1 MLKGYGVS
9 PGIAIGKVVIKENFD
24 YEITDETVKN
34 VDAALEEFN
43 SAVLKTKENTKKL
56 YEKMVNKGSHSEAE
70 IFKAHFMILED
81 PEFIGSIKNEI
92 LKTKKN
98 PAFCI
103 NKVADHFIDMFQQMD
118 DEYLKER
125 ALDIRDIKDQLMKSI
140 FQYEEL
146 NVSNIKNQIII
157 AHELTPSDTGN
168 LDLDNVS
175 GFITETG
182 GQTSHTA
189 IMAKSLE
196 IPAIVGCKDVIS
208 QVDNNNQIIMDG
220 AEGRIIVNP
229 NKKTISDYKNKRNEN
244 TQFKKSLFELI
255 GKETVSR
262 DGKKVEIAANIGTEK
277 DLEGVLKYDAEGIG
291 LFRTEF
297 LYMNSDQ
304 FPTEA
309 EQFEIYK
316 NVAIKMKNKP
326 VIIRTLDIGGDK
338 ELSYYKFPNEMN
350 PFLGYRAI
358 RMCLKEQGIFKTQL
372 RAILRASNYGNLKI
386 MFPMISNL
394 TELKKAKEVLD
405 EVKSDLNKE
414 GISFDKGIEVGM
426 MIEVPSAALLTDIL
440 SKYVDFFSIG
450 TNDLIQYTVAVDRM
464 NENLEN
470 LYSPYNP
477 AVLRLINTVIKNAHN
492 NGIWVGMCGEVAGN
506 PKLIPILLGM
516 GLDEFSM
523 SSINILQS
531 RLMIN
536 NIEYSKAKAYVPK
549 ILKAETVSEVKSIL
563 NQIELDFNLEKY
575 YI

>member
-9 PGIAIGKVVIKENFD
+9 PGIAIGQVVIKENFN
-24 YEITDETVKN
+24 YEITDEIVEN
-34 VDAALEEFN
+34 VDLELKKFK
-43 SAVLKTKENTKKL
+43 ATVLKSKENTRKL
-56 YEKMVNKGSHSEAE
+56 YEKMKKEASASEAE
-70 IFKAHFMILED
+70 IFKAHLMILED
-81 PEFIGSIKNEI
+81 PEFIGSIENEI
-92 LKTKKN
+92 LTTKKN
-98 PAFCI
+98 TAYCI

-125 ALDIRDIKDQLMKSI
+125 ALDIRDIKEQLMKSI
-140 FQYEEL
+140 FNYEAIDT
-146 NVSNIKNQIII
+146 SDIDNQIII

-168 LDLDNVS
+168 LDLNKVS

-196 IPAIVGCKDVIS
+196 IPAVVGCKNIIS
-208 QVDNNNQIIMDG
+208 QVTNNDQIIMDG
-220 AEGRIIVNP
+220 AEGRVIVKPDN
-229 NKKTISDYKNKRNEN
+229 KTISEFESKRNKN
-244 TQFKKSLFELI
+244 TQFRKRLSELI
-255 GKETVSR
+255 GRETVSK
-262 DGKKVEIAANIGTEK
+262 DGKKVELAANIGTEK
-277 DLEGVLKYDAEGIG
+277 DLEGVIKYDAEGIG

-297 LYMNSDQ
+297 LYMDSDK

-309 EQFEIYK
+309 EQFDIYK
-316 NVAIKMKNKP
+316 TVAEKMNNKP

-338 ELSYYKFPNEMN
+338 ELTYYKFPAEMN

-358 RMCLKEQGIFKTQL
+358 RMCLKEKDIFKTQL

-394 TELKKAKEVLD
+394 TELKKAKEVLAA
-405 EVKSDLNKE
+405 VKSDLTNE
-414 GISFDKGIEVGM
+414 GISFDKKIEVGM
-426 MIEVPSAALLTDIL
+426 MIEVPSAALLSDIL

-464 NENLEN
+464 NENLDD
-470 LYSPYNP
+470 LYTPYNP
-477 AVLRLINTVIKNAHN
+477 AVLRLINTVIKNAHKN
-492 NGIWVGMCGEVAGN
+492 DTWVGMCGEVAGN

-531 RLMIN
+531 RLLIN
-536 NIEYSKAKAYVPK
+536 NINYSKIKTYVPK
-549 ILKAETVSEVKSIL
+549 ILEAETVSEVKSLL
-563 NQIELDFNLEKY
+563 NQIELDLNLSDY